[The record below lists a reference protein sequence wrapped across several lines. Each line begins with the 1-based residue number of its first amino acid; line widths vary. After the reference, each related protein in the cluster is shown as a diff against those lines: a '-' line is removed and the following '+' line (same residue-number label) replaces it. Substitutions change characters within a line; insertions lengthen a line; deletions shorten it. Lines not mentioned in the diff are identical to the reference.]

1 MSVERRGA
9 KVFVDLHGAPV
20 PVGTL
25 LALRGRAGER
35 AAFQYDDA
43 WLVHPERFALEPA
56 LHLDSS
62 PQYPPEGRALF
73 GAFGDSAP
81 DRWGRM
87 LIARAAQREAQRA
100 GRALPALHELDFLL
114 GVNDE
119 ARPGA
124 LRFTALDGG
133 PFLAQGTAA
142 TPPIVEL
149 AHLLDA
155 SDRVDAEDGDDEALS
170 LLLAPGSSLG
180 GARPKASVRDSDG
193 MLAIA
198 KFPRVADAYE
208 VERWE
213 ATAIAL
219 AGRAGIVAPD
229 VRIEMV
235 ADRAVLITR
244 RFDRRNTQRVPYL
257 SALTMLG
264 CADGDRRSYPEI
276 ADVIRR
282 YGAHASRDLEQLFR
296 RTVFSVLISNTD
308 DHLRNHGFLYA
319 GPDGWELSPAFDL
332 NPTPTDVKPRVLST
346 SLTLDDDCA
355 ANLDLALGEHEHY
368 DLRLERAKSIAAE
381 IGRAVAGWRSV
392 AQQHGLSRRACDRL
406 ATAFEHEDLAKTQ
419 AATTRRA
426 PS

>member
-1 MSVERRGA
+1 VDLRGA
-9 KVFVDLHGAPV
+9 PA

-25 LALRGRAGER
+25 WARHGRSGER

-43 WLVHPERFALEPA
+43 WLAHPERFALEPA
-56 LHLDSS
+56 LHLDPS

-87 LIARAAQREAQRA
+87 LITRAARREAQRA
-100 GRALPALHELDFLL
+100 GHALPALHELDFLL

-119 ARPGA
+119 TRSGA

-133 PFLAQGTAA
+133 PFLSQGAPA
-142 TPPIVEL
+142 VPPIVDL
-149 AHLLDA
+149 GPLLEA
-155 SDRVDAEDGDDEALS
+155 SDRVDGGDGDDDDALA

-180 GARPKASVRDSDG
+180 GARPKASVRDRDG
-193 MLAIA
+193 SLAIA

-244 RFDRRNTQRVPYL
+244 RFDRRNTQRVPFL

-282 YGAHASRDLEQLFR
+282 YGAHARRDLEQLFR

-319 GPDGWELSPAFDL
+319 GPDGWELSPVFDL
-332 NPTPTDVKPRVLST
+332 NPTPTDVRPRVLST
-346 SLTLDDDCA
+346 SLTVDDDFT

-368 DLRLERAKSIAAE
+368 DLRLDRAKSLAAE
-381 IGRAVAGWRSV
+381 IGRAVAEWRSV
-392 AQQHGLSRRACDRL
+392 AQRHGLSRHACDRL
-406 ATAFEHEDLAKTQ
+406 ATAFEHEDLAKAQ
-419 AATTRRA
+419 AATTQHA
-426 PS
+426 PSGPPR